1 MHKDSFTQALRA
13 HHAIILIL
21 RFFLFFFLNSHLSFQ
36 QAVAERQITTYYG
49 TKKGL

>member
-21 RFFLFFFLNSHLSFQ
+21 RVFLFFFKIATYLFN
-36 QAVAERQITTYYG
+36 RQ
-49 TKKGL
+49 LQRDR

>member
-21 RFFLFFFLNSHLSFQ
+21 RFFFFLNSHLSFQ

>member
-21 RFFLFFFLNSHLSFQ
+21 RFFCFFLNSHLSFQ